1 MIAFIGGRMVFALN
15 SSNVFSY
22 LSEQNLLNTGQKYL
36 EKVELIEAK
45 NFNLLVTFS
54 DQSKLLVKQERYQ
67 KQGKVIGEFFGEWK
81 SREFLRQLPE
91 FCLLKNYVNRVIHFD
106 PDNSILVFHYLE
118 DYQDLTNL
126 YQTSNFPIKIAKD
139 IGYFSAFL
147 HRETFQNEEYKNFW
161 TADKNPLSPEPL
173 KFLIE
178 GLERITP
185 EIFSVVPAD
194 GLKFFVL
201 YQKYDSLGQAIS
213 ELKQAFQPSC
223 LTHSD
228 LKINN
233 ILLSKNWQNL
243 DQKLLCVIDW
253 ERASWGDPAFDLG
266 MLISS
271 YLQLWLNSLVISRT
285 LSIETSLKLAT
296 IPLEN
301 IQPSLKI
308 LIQNY
313 LEIFPEILEIR
324 PDFIERVIQFA
335 GLGLIQQIQAMIQ
348 YHKVFG
354 NLGIAMLQVAKTLL
368 CRPQASITTVFGAN
382 IVF

>member
-1 MIAFIGGRMVFALN
+1 
-15 SSNVFSY
+15 
-22 LSEQNLLNTGQKYL
+22 
-36 EKVELIEAK
+36 
-45 NFNLLVTFS
+45 
-54 DQSKLLVKQERYQ
+54 
-67 KQGKVIGEFFGEWK
+67 
-81 SREFLRQLPE
+81 
-91 FCLLKNYVNRVIHFD
+91 
-106 PDNSILVFHYLE
+106 
-118 DYQDLTNL
+118 
-126 YQTSNFPIKIAKD
+126 
-139 IGYFSAFL
+139 
-147 HRETFQNEEYKNFW
+147 
-161 TADKNPLSPEPL
+161 
-173 KFLIE
+173 
-178 GLERITP
+178 
-185 EIFSVVPAD
+185 
-194 GLKFFVL
+194 
-201 YQKYDSLGQAIS
+201 
-213 ELKQAFQPSC
+213 
-223 LTHSD
+223 
-228 LKINN
+228 
-233 ILLSKNWQNL
+233 
-243 DQKLLCVIDW
+243 
-253 ERASWGDPAFDLG
+253 

>member
-1 MIAFIGGRMVFALN
+1 VVAQV
-15 SSNVFSY
+15 V
-22 LSEQNLLNTGQKYL
+22 
-36 EKVELIEAK
+36 
-45 NFNLLVTFS
+45 
-54 DQSKLLVKQERYQ
+54 
-67 KQGKVIGEFFGEWK
+67 
-81 SREFLRQLPE
+81 
-91 FCLLKNYVNRVIHFD
+91 
-106 PDNSILVFHYLE
+106 
-118 DYQDLTNL
+118 
-126 YQTSNFPIKIAKD
+126 
-139 IGYFSAFL
+139 
-147 HRETFQNEEYKNFW
+147 
-161 TADKNPLSPEPL
+161 PL
-173 KFLIE
+173 KDLAA
-178 GLERITP
+178 
-185 EIFSVVPAD
+185 SVP
-194 GLKFFVL
+194 F
-201 YQKYDSLGQAIS
+201 I
-213 ELKQAFQPSC
+213 
-223 LTHSD
+223 LT
-228 LKINN
+228 I
-233 ILLSKNWQNL
+233 LSKNWQNL
-243 DQKLLCVIDW
+243 DQQLLCVIDW

-296 IPLEN
+296 IPLEK
-301 IQPSLKI
+301 IQPSLKS